1 MVRWLD
7 LHFSGWPV
15 ALVSAG
21 GKIDKTADAEPYLGK
36 LGVRAWSGWAVC
48 GPGKRRRCW
57 CPVPGILRHCHRA
70 RGIGRSAAIMLRH
83 PASPAHAITPGPVS
97 CRRSRGIASA
107 SWASGGSLPV
117 H

>member
-1 MVRWLD
+1 MILVFTELTKITTSAMVRWLD

-57 CPVPGILRHCHRA
+57 PG
-70 RGIGRSAAIMLRH
+70 
-83 PASPAHAITPGPVS
+83 
-97 CRRSRGIASA
+97 
-107 SWASGGSLPV
+107 
-117 H
+117 